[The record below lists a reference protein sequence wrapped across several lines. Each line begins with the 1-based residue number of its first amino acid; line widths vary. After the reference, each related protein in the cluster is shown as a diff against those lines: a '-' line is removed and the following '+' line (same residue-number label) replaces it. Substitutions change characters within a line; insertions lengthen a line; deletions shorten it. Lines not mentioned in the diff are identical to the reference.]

1 MFVVSKFLTFLT
13 QPLAWAL
20 LLLMVGLMLP
30 KRAPILGR
38 RLCQAALAVLLLT
51 GWVLPA
57 ETLLR
62 HLEEQSPLP
71 PAQATL
77 KGYVGVIVL
86 GGALERSRLWVDRPG
101 QVAFTSA
108 AERMT
113 VPIALLQSHPH
124 LKLLFTG
131 GGGDLQLQTLT
142 ESDRAKIYFDSM
154 GVPANR
160 VTYEAASRTT
170 YDNAILSARL
180 PGVDQHQPWLLL
192 TSAYHMPRSLAVFR
206 SAGWN
211 VTPYPVDFRTAKT
224 TSWSAFSLERGPEKW
239 HLALHEI
246 VGYWAYRL
254 TGRI

>member
-20 LLLMVGLMLP
+20 VLLMVGLMLP
-30 KRAPILGR
+30 KRAPIPGR

-77 KGYVGVIVL
+77 KGYEGVIVL

-108 AERMT
+108 ANSPRFS
-113 VPIALLQSHPH
+113 A
-124 LKLLFTG
+124 TG
-131 GGGDLQLQTLT
+131 SGG
-142 ESDRAKIYFDSM
+142 R
-154 GVPANR
+154 
-160 VTYEAASRTT
+160 
-170 YDNAILSARL
+170 
-180 PGVDQHQPWLLL
+180 
-192 TSAYHMPRSLAVFR
+192 
-206 SAGWN
+206 
-211 VTPYPVDFRTAKT
+211 
-224 TSWSAFSLERGPEKW
+224 
-239 HLALHEI
+239 
-246 VGYWAYRL
+246 
-254 TGRI
+254 